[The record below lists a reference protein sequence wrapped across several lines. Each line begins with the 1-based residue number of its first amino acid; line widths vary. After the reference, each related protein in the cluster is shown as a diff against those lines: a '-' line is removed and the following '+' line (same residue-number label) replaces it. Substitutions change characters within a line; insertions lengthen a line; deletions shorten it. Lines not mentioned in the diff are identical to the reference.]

1 MNAGIRS
8 LSLRPRNDRKG
19 VQRPHAQTTPL
30 FGRAL
35 RGSAGLGEAVG
46 GSRVLQRIQ
55 RASAADRRALRSRG
69 LRHRSRASR
78 VRWLTRPTTASK
90 FTAFCCCSGIRHCI
104 ARQVRVR
111 RNRVWTW
118 IQECGSSRCSRA
130 CVLSFHG
137 HAMMSFSPPFLLWRP
152 PLEGSRRHT
161 SLCDRQLASG
171 LFPLVGRRLHS
182 PRSRR
187 IYAGAP
193 GAAVKAGRLRP
204 HFLGVAL
211 TVAWLP
217 ARYTHR
223 VRLDLSATR
232 ENARIELCDPSCDV
246 PS

>member
-1 MNAGIRS
+1 MLSEPGKPGSMANPPYYGKQIHGVLLLLGYPPLYRQAGTRS
-8 LSLRPRNDRKG
+8 PK
-19 VQRPHAQTTPL
+19 
-30 FGRAL
+30 
-35 RGSAGLGEAVG
+35 
-46 GSRVLQRIQ
+46 SRVWI
-55 RASAADRRALRSRG
+55 
-69 LRHRSRASR
+69 
-78 VRWLTRPTTASK
+78 
-90 FTAFCCCSGIRHCI
+90 
-104 ARQVRVR
+104 
-111 RNRVWTW
+111 W

-152 PLEGSRRHT
+152 PLEGSRRRT

-171 LFPLVGRRLHS
+171 LFPLVGHRLHS